1 MSRQAAGALLHPR
14 EFVPLAALLMSLSA
28 LSIDAMLPALPA
40 IGRDFQVSRS
50 NDLQFV
56 VGAIFLGL
64 GLGQIAIGPLSD
76 RIGRK
81 SAMHAGLAVFIAG
94 CLVSIF
100 ASTFGVMIAGRI
112 LQGIGVSGPR
122 IVTIAVV
129 RDQYRGREMARL
141 MSFVMA
147 VFILVPTFAP
157 ALGQGIE
164 WLGGWRAIFATFVAI
179 AAAGSAWFA
188 FRQPETLPASRR
200 RPFSPRAV
208 GGTVLEILRIRPA
221 LGYTL
226 ARAFAFAPFLAYITS
241 AQQIFQVGYRTGAL
255 FPLWFAVA
263 AVAVGFSLLV
273 NGRLVMRYG
282 MRRLAKGAAAVIAL
296 VSVPAWGLA
305 LAFGGLPPFWLF
317 MVYLVVVF
325 SCVGLL
331 FGNLGALAM
340 EPLGHVAGA
349 GAAVIGSVSI
359 FVALP
364 LGTLVGQ
371 SFDGTMVAQIAAFGV
386 FGGAAFAAIQ
396 WAAGSPG
403 SRAFP

>member
-1 MSRQAAGALLHPR
+1 
-14 EFVPLAALLMSLSA
+14 MSLSA

-40 IGRDFQVSRS
+40 IGRDFQVPRS

-56 VGAIFLGL
+56 IAAIFLGL
-64 GLGQIAIGPLSD
+64 GLGQIAVGPLSD

-81 SAMHAGLAVFIAG
+81 SAMHAGLALFIAG

-100 ASTFGVMIAGRI
+100 ATTFGVMIAGRI
-112 LQGIGVSGPR
+112 LQGVGVSGPR

-164 WLGGWRAIFATFVAI
+164 WLGGWRAIFATFVAT
-179 AAAGSAWFA
+179 AAAAAAWFA
-188 FRQPETLPASRR
+188 LRQPETLPASRR
-200 RPFSPRAV
+200 RPFSLRAV

-241 AQQIFQVGYRTGAL
+241 AQQIFQAGYRTGAL

-263 AVAVGFSLLV
+263 AIAVGFSLLA

-282 MRRLAKGAAAVIAL
+282 MRRLAKGAAAAIAL

-305 LAFGGLPPFWLF
+305 FAAGGLPPFWVF
-317 MVYLVVVF
+317 MVYLVIVF

-340 EPLGHVAGA
+340 EPLGHVAGT
-349 GAAVIGSVSI
+349 GAAVIASVSI
-359 FVALP
+359 FIALP

-386 FGGAAFAAIQ
+386 FGAAAFAAIR
-396 WAAGSPG
+396 WAEGVPG
-403 SRAFP
+403 QESG

>member
-1 MSRQAAGALLHPR
+1 MSRQAAGGPLHPR

-40 IGRDFQVSRS
+40 IGRDFQVPRS

-56 VGAIFLGL
+56 VAAVFLGL

-81 SAMHAGLAVFIAG
+81 SAMHAGLALFIAG

-100 ASTFGVMIAGRI
+100 APTFGVMIAGRI
-112 LQGIGVSGPR
+112 LQGIGVAGPR

-164 WLGGWRAIFATFVAI
+164 WLGGWRAIFATFVVI
-179 AAAGSAWFA
+179 AAAGSIWFG
-188 FRQPETLPASRR
+188 FRQHETLPPSRR

-241 AQQIFQVGYRTGAL
+241 AQQIFQAGYRTGAL

-263 AVAVGFSLLV
+263 AVAVGFSLLA

-282 MRRLAKGAAAVIAL
+282 MRRLATGAAAAIAL

-317 MVYLVVVF
+317 MVYLVVIF

-349 GAAVIGSVSI
+349 GAAVIGSVSV

-386 FGGAAFAAIQ
+386 SGGAAFAAIR
-396 WAAGSPG
+396 WAAGGPG
-403 SRAFP
+403 SESG

>member
-1 MSRQAAGALLHPR
+1 MSRQAAGALLAPR

-40 IGRDFQVSRS
+40 IGRDFQIPRS

-56 VGAIFLGL
+56 IGAIFLGL

-81 SAMHAGLAVFIAG
+81 SAMHAGLALFIAG

-100 ASTFGVMIAGRI
+100 APTFGVMIAGRI

-122 IVTIAVV
+122 IVTIAIV

-147 VFILVPTFAP
+147 VFILVPIFAP

-188 FRQPETLPASRR
+188 LRQPETLPPSRR
-200 RPFSPRAV
+200 RTFSVRAV
-208 GGTVLEILRIRPA
+208 GGTVLEILGIRPA

-241 AQQIFQVGYRTGAL
+241 AQQIFQAGYRTGAL

-263 AVAVGFSLLV
+263 ALAVGFSLLA

-282 MRRLAKGAAAVIAL
+282 MRRLAKGAAAAIAL

-331 FGNLGALAM
+331 FGNLAALAM
-340 EPLGHVAGA
+340 EPLGHVAGT
-349 GAAVIGSVSI
+349 GAAVIASISI

-386 FGGAAFAAIQ
+386 FGCAAFAAIR
-396 WAAGSPG
+396 WAAGGPG
-403 SRAFP
+403 QESG

>member
-1 MSRQAAGALLHPR
+1 MSRQPVGRLLHPR
-14 EFVPLAALLMSLSA
+14 EFIPLAALLMSLSA
-28 LSIDAMLPALPA
+28 LSIDAVLPALPA
-40 IGRDFQVSRS
+40 IGRDFQVPRS

-56 VGAIFLGL
+56 IAAIFLGL
-64 GLGQIAIGPLSD
+64 GLGQIAVGPLSD

-81 SAMHAGLAVFIAG
+81 SAMHAGLALFIAG

-100 ASTFGVMIAGRI
+100 APTFGVMIAGRV

-188 FRQPETLPASRR
+188 IRQPETLPPSRR

-208 GGTVLEILRIRPA
+208 GGTVFEILRIRPA

-241 AQQIFQVGYRTGAL
+241 AQQIFQAGYRTGAL

-263 AVAVGFSLLV
+263 AIAVGFSLLA
-273 NGRLVMRYG
+273 NGRFVMRYG
-282 MRRLAKGAAAVIAL
+282 MRRLAKGAAAAIAL
-296 VSVPAWGLA
+296 VSFPAWGLA
-305 LAFGGLPPFWLF
+305 LAFGGLPPFWVF
-317 MVYLVVVF
+317 MVYLVIVF

-331 FGNLGALAM
+331 FGNLAALAM
-340 EPLGHVAGA
+340 EPLGHVAGT
-349 GAAVIGSVSI
+349 GPAVIASVSI
-359 FVALP
+359 FIALP

-386 FGGAAFAAIQ
+386 FGAAAFAAIR
-396 WAAGSPG
+396 WAAGGPG
-403 SRAFP
+403 QEGD